1 MHLFK
6 HKKKSYNSNK
16 KDSAI
21 PTTIDDK
28 HKNKLNEL
36 QEAYNK
42 IPEYK
47 KEIEI
52 LEKKYEELMNITN
65 ITDETIE
72 ERLSCK
78 EKIDNLKKQIVKIEE
93 LHNKKEYE
101 LDACHLLFH
110 YYNESEINNTVQQ
123 PKAKTSTNTLN
134 NKKSI
139 LDFFS
144 LKANKPAT
152 TETVVTVSNEVIK
165 EPEITIKTK
174 LSKGD
179 IMDEYL
185 SYIEPNYVKKIAYKT
200 YYEEICSIC
209 NQHKIINMM
218 ESILICPNCG
228 TEEKILVDSELPS
241 YKEPPREVT
250 YFAYKRIN
258 HFKEWLS
265 QLQAKESTNIDKEV
279 FDKIYSELNK
289 EKYIDK
295 SKLKTEHVLQ
305 ILKKLGLSKYYEHC
319 PYITNQISGRAPL
332 NIDPETEEKA
342 INMFKEV
349 QGPWMKY
356 GMNDRSNFFSYPYIL
371 YKFFQLLEKDEYLPE
386 LRLLKTR
393 EKLQEQDEVWK
404 KICYELQWEFIRTV

>member
-1 MHLFK
+1 MPVFK
-6 HKKKSYNSNK
+6 HKKKTYNPK
-16 KDSAI
+16 KDESV

-28 HKNKLNEL
+28 HQNKL
-36 QEAYNK
+36 
-42 IPEYK
+42 
-47 KEIEI
+47 KEIDDLYKSI
-52 LEKKYEELMNITN
+52 PN
-65 ITDETIE
+65 
-72 ERLSCK
+72 K
-78 EKIDNLKKQIVKIEE
+78 EKEIDDLEREYVELCNMNEDISNNIDLIIERKLECREKIELLKKNIEKIRINYE
-93 LHNKKEYE
+93 NKNYH
-101 LDACHLLFH
+101 LNTCHTLF
-110 YYNESEINNTVQQ
+110 YYFNEIEDKKINNKTVTHIN
-123 PKAKTSTNTLN
+123 K

-144 LKANKPAT
+144 NKKEIKQDVEIKNDVNNLKNDK
-152 TETVVTVSNEVIK
+152 
-165 EPEITIKTK
+165 
-174 LSKGD
+174 SKAEL
-179 IMDEYL
+179 MDEYL
-185 SYIEPNYVKKIAYKT
+185 SYTDPTYVKKNAFQT
-200 YYEEICSIC
+200 YFEEICQIC
-209 NQHKIINMM
+209 KEQKIINMM
-218 ESILICPNCG
+218 ESVLICPNCG
-228 TEEKILVDSELPS
+228 TEERILIDSELPS

-265 QLQAKESTNIDKEV
+265 QLQAKESTNIDKDI
-279 FDKIYSELNK
+279 FDKIYNELNK

-295 SKLKTEHVLQ
+295 GKLKSEQVLQ

-319 PYITNQISGRAPL
+319 PYITNQISGRPAL

-393 EKLQEQDEVWK
+393 EKLQEQDEVWH
-404 KICYELQWEFIRTV
+404 KICNELQWEFIRTV